1 MFIILSYIYTQPTGA
16 PTIDPVKVALEKRAV
31 DAESKLDT
39 VNDELVTCTLGK
51 QEVAEVAKKSL
62 EDVNTLKKQLESSQ
76 AETKQVTVDVTKL
89 KEEAERFK
97 ALLTTSQEELNK
109 SRDEAKKA
117 AETSFDLKEQL
128 GGALTKLVETQSDLK
143 DSQIDIKKARAAVET
158 LSQEKKIAAKEQA
171 RLKKL
176 AANLKTQLT
185 KSQAEATQMK
195 TAADELKARTTRLAQ
210 SLKKSEKQATALQ
223 ARLEKS
229 QVEAAAKLQGLQ
241 AAVCTEI
248 AQVESAQTKVAE
260 KAKQALL
267 EMETA
272 MKEMTLSCVPEA
284 PVDVVYKQESEKL
297 NEVKDFQVQGLT
309 SLTSKEFND
318 AVKYIPQNVNFK
330 LQEFNDA
337 SPQDKLFY
345 EAKNVEDIEPVV
357 LKPASKE
364 AASVAFDLSKLDQQQ
379 DVKQNELE
387 EELNRASGKVEFS
400 YLAKNAA
407 EEQYVQIS
415 RQDVIS
421 RAQDGLGAQCSA
433 STQKFIEL
441 AVAMITGDHKDT
453 AINVI
458 GRDQTA
464 DLVTYRG
471 QLTDL
476 IGRDQELIDITGKDQ
491 VIELEPVN
499 DIDLSSLVSIVG
511 CGAVK
516 KQQLVKVDSGNFPFE
531 VVKYPLVSEKDAKY
545 DGTSLQ
551 YVKAE
556 VDNTDTDGN

>member
-1 MFIILSYIYTQPTGA
+1 MFIILSYIYIYIQPTGA
-16 PTIDPVKVALEKRAV
+16 PTIDPVKAALEKRATE
-31 DAESKLDT
+31 AELKLDT
-39 VNDELVTCTLGK
+39 VNAKLKTCTVEK
-51 QEVAEVAKKSL
+51 QEAETKQKEVAEVAKKSS
-62 EDVNTLKKQLESSQ
+62 EDVNTLKKQLAGSLTATTREKKEAAAAAEKVAGLEESLKK
-76 AETKQVTVDVTKL
+76 A
-89 KEEAERFK
+89 KEEAEVFSEAAKKEVAVLQSQLKDADEKLIESEKTAKEAAAIVADQKK
-97 ALLTTSQEELNK
+97 AAGKLQAALAQSQEEAA
-109 SRDEAKKA
+109 RTKKA
-117 AETSFDLKEQL
+117 LGEVQAKAEETATALQAKLEQ
-128 GGALTKLVETQSDLK
+128 
-143 DSQIDIKKARAAVET
+143 SQAAADIAIE
-158 LSQEKKIAAKEQA
+158 
-171 RLKKL
+171 
-176 AANLKTQLT
+176 
-185 KSQAEATQMK
+185 KSQAEA
-195 TAADELKARTTRLAQ
+195 AD
-210 SLKKSEKQATALQ
+210 
-223 ARLEKS
+223 
-229 QVEAAAKLQGLQ
+229 KLQGLQ
-241 AAVCTEI
+241 AAVCKEI
-248 AQVESAQTKVAE
+248 AQVESAQTQSALVEKEVAE
-260 KAKQALL
+260 KAKQALGR
-267 EMETA
+267 MEVA
-272 MKEMTLSCVPEA
+272 MKEMTASCVPEA

-433 STQKFIEL
+433 ATQKFIEL